1 MVRAKERIEQDLAGL
16 EEALAALNLE
26 FRSTYEG
33 YLTALGQAVRQ
44 QLILACYHLCT
55 QAVPESFLKLSF
67 DGRQKM
73 QQSVRGLAAASEEKL
88 RSLVT
93 ESEAE
98 EEIEEE
104 EDEEEDEEEEDEE
117 EEDEEDEDEED
128 EEDEENEENE
138 EGEDEEDQ
146 KGKNEISAIN
156 YLFSVANYQLP
167 TANSPESLARWQ
179 NSIEKSIVHIIKL
192 LSRDTN
198 RLLQQSGILPSQLPE
213 PVLEAASQAE
223 SSGDSVAG
231 PPNLLNLI
239 IETESSSAS
248 RNLAEKLGSR
258 ALHITAI
265 KLRLSEIEFADAG
278 TSAWRQQIRNL
289 SVRLNSLG
297 RDYQKKQRELAVVEA
312 ESAWRSSWFED
323 WSDVEGRRKKPDGSR
338 KKSDGS
344 RKNVQLLSYWKPG
357 FFKKPGFSV
366 LYFFGGSFLK
376 EKVKI

>member
-1 MVRAKERIEQDLAGL
+1 MVRPRERIEQDLAGL

-67 DGRQKM
+67 DARQKM
-73 QQSVRGLAAASEEKL
+73 QQSVRLLAAASEEKL

-93 ESEAE
+93 ESEEE
-98 EEIEEE
+98 EEIEKEE
-104 EDEEEDEEEEDEE
+104 EEEEEEDDFDKDEE
-117 EEDEEDEDEED
+117 EKEEDEED
-128 EEDEENEENE
+128 EED
-138 EGEDEEDQ
+138 Q
-146 KGKNEISAIN
+146 KEKKELSAIN
-156 YLFSVANYQLP
+156 YLFSVANYQVP

-179 NSIEKSIVHIIKL
+179 NSIEKSIAHIIKL

-213 PVLEAASQAE
+213 PVLEAASVAE

-239 IETESSSAS
+239 IETDASSAS
-248 RNLAEKLGSR
+248 RNLPETLASR
-258 ALHITAI
+258 ALHITAV

-323 WSDVEGRRKKPDGSR
+323 
-338 KKSDGS
+338 
-344 RKNVQLLSYWKPG
+344 
-357 FFKKPGFSV
+357 
-366 LYFFGGSFLK
+366 
-376 EKVKI
+376 

>member
-1 MVRAKERIEQDLAGL
+1 MVRARERIEQDLAAL
-16 EEALAALNLE
+16 EEALAALTLE
-26 FRSTYEG
+26 YQSTYEG

-67 DGRQKM
+67 DARQKM
-73 QQSVRGLAAASEEKL
+73 QQSVRRLAAASEEKL

-93 ESEAE
+93 ESEEE
-98 EEIEEE
+98 EEIEK
-104 EDEEEDEEEEDEE
+104 DEEEDDFDKDQEEEEEDQEEE
-117 EEDEEDEDEED
+117 EEDQEEE
-128 EEDEENEENE
+128 
-138 EGEDEEDQ
+138 EEDQ
-146 KGKNEISAIN
+146 KEKKELSAIN
-156 YLFSVANYQLP
+156 YLFSVANYQVP
-167 TANSPESLARWQ
+167 TANSPERLARWQ
-179 NSIEKSIVHIIKL
+179 NSIEKSIAHIIKL

-213 PVLEAASQAE
+213 PVLEAASVAE

-231 PPNLLNLI
+231 PPNLLSLI
-239 IETESSSAS
+239 IETDAPSAS
-248 RNLAEKLGSR
+248 RNLPETLASR
-258 ALHITAI
+258 ALHITAV

-323 WSDVEGRRKKPDGSR
+323 
-338 KKSDGS
+338 
-344 RKNVQLLSYWKPG
+344 
-357 FFKKPGFSV
+357 
-366 LYFFGGSFLK
+366 
-376 EKVKI
+376 

>member
-1 MVRAKERIEQDLAGL
+1 MVRPRERIEQDLAGL

-33 YLTALGQAVRQ
+33 YLTALGQAARQ

-67 DGRQKM
+67 EGRQKM
-73 QQSVRGLAAASEEKL
+73 QQSVKALAAASEEKL

-93 ESEAE
+93 ESQAD

-104 EDEEEDEEEEDEE
+104 EEEEEEEDEDDFGE
-117 EEDEEDEDEED
+117 EEEDEDEAD
-128 EEDEENEENE
+128 DKEEDEKE
-138 EGEDEEDQ
+138 
-146 KGKNEISAIN
+146 KNQVSAIN
-156 YLFSVANYQLP
+156 YLFSLANYQLP
-167 TANSPESLARWQ
+167 NANSPESLARWQ
-179 NSIEKSIVHIIKL
+179 NSIEKSIVHILKL

-213 PVLEAASQAE
+213 PVLEAASGAE

-231 PPNLLNLI
+231 PPNLLNII
-239 IETESSSAS
+239 IETDASPAS
-248 RNLAEKLGSR
+248 RKLAAAFGSR

-265 KLRLSEIEFADAG
+265 KMRLAEIEFADAA

-289 SVRLNSLG
+289 SVKLNSLG

-323 WSDVEGRRKKPDGSR
+323 
-338 KKSDGS
+338 
-344 RKNVQLLSYWKPG
+344 
-357 FFKKPGFSV
+357 
-366 LYFFGGSFLK
+366 
-376 EKVKI
+376 

>member
-1 MVRAKERIEQDLAGL
+1 MRARERIEQDLAGL
-16 EEALAALNLE
+16 EEALAALSLE
-26 FRSTYEG
+26 FQSTYEG

-73 QQSVRGLAAASEEKL
+73 QQSVRRLAAASEEKL

-98 EEIEEE
+98 AEEEEE
-104 EDEEEDEEEEDEE
+104 EDKKEKKEL
-117 EEDEEDEDEED
+117 
-128 EEDEENEENE
+128 
-138 EGEDEEDQ
+138 
-146 KGKNEISAIN
+146 SATN
-156 YLFSVANYQLP
+156 YLFSVANYQVP
-167 TANSPESLARWQ
+167 KTNSPESLARWQ
-179 NSIEKSIVHIIKL
+179 NSIEKSIAHIIKL

-239 IETESSSAS
+239 IETDASSASAS
-248 RNLAEKLGSR
+248 RNLAETLASR
-258 ALHITAI
+258 ALHITAV

-323 WSDVEGRRKKPDGSR
+323 
-338 KKSDGS
+338 
-344 RKNVQLLSYWKPG
+344 
-357 FFKKPGFSV
+357 
-366 LYFFGGSFLK
+366 
-376 EKVKI
+376 

>member
-1 MVRAKERIEQDLAGL
+1 MVRARERIEQDLAAL

-26 FRSTYEG
+26 FQSTYES

-67 DGRQKM
+67 DARQKM
-73 QQSVRGLAAASEEKL
+73 QQSVRRLAAASEEKL
-88 RSLVT
+88 RSLVA

-98 EEIEEE
+98 EEEEEDDFDKDQEEE
-104 EDEEEDEEEEDEE
+104 EQEEEE
-117 EEDEEDEDEED
+117 
-128 EEDEENEENE
+128 
-138 EGEDEEDQ
+138 EGEKEKEEDEEDQ
-146 KGKNEISAIN
+146 KEKKELSAIN
-156 YLFSVANYQLP
+156 YLFSVANYQVP

-179 NSIEKSIVHIIKL
+179 NSIEKSIAHIIKL

-213 PVLEAASQAE
+213 PVLEAASGAE

-239 IETESSSAS
+239 IETDASSAS
-248 RNLAEKLGSR
+248 RNLAETLASR
-258 ALHITAI
+258 ALHITAV

-323 WSDVEGRRKKPDGSR
+323 
-338 KKSDGS
+338 
-344 RKNVQLLSYWKPG
+344 
-357 FFKKPGFSV
+357 
-366 LYFFGGSFLK
+366 
-376 EKVKI
+376 

>member
-1 MVRAKERIEQDLAGL
+1 MGARERIEQDMAGL
-16 EEALAALNLE
+16 DEALAALNLE
-26 FRSTYEG
+26 FRSTYES

-73 QQSVRGLAAASEEKL
+73 QQSVRRLAVASEQKL
-88 RSLVT
+88 RSLAT
-93 ESEAE
+93 QSQE
-98 EEIEEE
+98 EEINEEI
-104 EDEEEDEEEEDEE
+104 DEEIEF
-117 EEDEEDEDEED
+117 
-128 EEDEENEENE
+128 
-138 EGEDEEDQ
+138 
-146 KGKNEISAIN
+146 SAIN
-156 YLFSVANYQLP
+156 YQFPTTNYQLP
-167 TANSPESLARWQ
+167 IANPPETLARWQ
-179 NSIEKSIVHIIKL
+179 NNIEKSIAQIVKL

-223 SSGDSVAG
+223 LSGDSVAG

-239 IETESSSAS
+239 IETDNSSAPP
-248 RNLAEKLGSR
+248 NLGETPNST
-258 ALHITAI
+258 ALRITAI

-323 WSDVEGRRKKPDGSR
+323 
-338 KKSDGS
+338 
-344 RKNVQLLSYWKPG
+344 
-357 FFKKPGFSV
+357 
-366 LYFFGGSFLK
+366 
-376 EKVKI
+376 

>member
-1 MVRAKERIEQDLAGL
+1 MRPRERIEQDLAGL
-16 EEALAALNLE
+16 EEALAALNME
-26 FRSTYEG
+26 FRSTYDG

-73 QQSVRGLAAASEEKL
+73 QQSVKALAAASEEKL

-93 ESEAE
+93 ESETEEEIE

-104 EDEEEDEEEEDEE
+104 EDEEEEEDDFDKDEEEE
-117 EEDEEDEDEED
+117 EEDEEDEKE
-128 EEDEENEENE
+128 
-138 EGEDEEDQ
+138 
-146 KGKNEISAIN
+146 KNQVSAIN
-156 YLFSVANYQLP
+156 YLFSLANYQLP
-167 TANSPESLARWQ
+167 NANSPESLARWQ
-179 NSIEKSIVHIIKL
+179 NSIEKSIVHILKL

-213 PVLEAASQAE
+213 PVLEAASAAE

-231 PPNLLNLI
+231 PPNLLNII
-239 IETESSSAS
+239 IETDASSAS
-248 RNLAEKLGSR
+248 RKLAAATFGSR

-289 SVRLNSLG
+289 SVKLNSLG

-323 WSDVEGRRKKPDGSR
+323 
-338 KKSDGS
+338 
-344 RKNVQLLSYWKPG
+344 
-357 FFKKPGFSV
+357 
-366 LYFFGGSFLK
+366 
-376 EKVKI
+376 

>member
-1 MVRAKERIEQDLAGL
+1 MVRPRERIEQDLAGL

-26 FRSTYEG
+26 FRSTYDG

-67 DGRQKM
+67 EARQKM
-73 QQSVRGLAAASEEKL
+73 QQSVKALAAASEEKL

-93 ESEAE
+93 ESQAD

-104 EDEEEDEEEEDEE
+104 EEEEEEEEDDFDEEEEEEEEDESDDK
-117 EEDEEDEDEED
+117 EEDEKE
-128 EEDEENEENE
+128 
-138 EGEDEEDQ
+138 
-146 KGKNEISAIN
+146 KNQVSAIN
-156 YLFSVANYQLP
+156 YLFSLANYQLP
-167 TANSPESLARWQ
+167 SANSPESLARWQ
-179 NSIEKSIVHIIKL
+179 NSIEKSIVHILKL

-239 IETESSSAS
+239 IETDASSAS
-248 RNLAEKLGSR
+248 RKLAATFGSR

-289 SVRLNSLG
+289 SLKLNSLG

-323 WSDVEGRRKKPDGSR
+323 
-338 KKSDGS
+338 
-344 RKNVQLLSYWKPG
+344 
-357 FFKKPGFSV
+357 
-366 LYFFGGSFLK
+366 
-376 EKVKI
+376 

>member
-1 MVRAKERIEQDLAGL
+1 MVRSRERIEQDLVGL
-16 EEALAALNLE
+16 EEALAALTLE

-67 DGRQKM
+67 EGRQKM
-73 QQSVRGLAAASEEKL
+73 QQSVKALAAESEEKL

-93 ESEAE
+93 ESQAE
-98 EEIEEE
+98 EEIEEDDFDE
-104 EDEEEDEEEEDEE
+104 EEEQEEEDEADDKEEDEKE
-117 EEDEEDEDEED
+117 KH
-128 EEDEENEENE
+128 
-138 EGEDEEDQ
+138 Q
-146 KGKNEISAIN
+146 VSAIN
-156 YLFSVANYQLP
+156 YLFSLANYQLP
-167 TANSPESLARWQ
+167 STNSPESLARWQ
-179 NSIEKSIVHIIKL
+179 NSIEQSIANILKL

-198 RLLQQSGILPSQLPE
+198 RLLKQSGILPSQLPE
-213 PVLEAASQAE
+213 PVLEAASGAE
-223 SSGDSVAG
+223 SSGESVAG

-239 IETESSSAS
+239 IETDVSPAS
-248 RNLAEKLGSR
+248 RKLAETLGSR

-289 SVRLNSLG
+289 SLKLNSLG

-323 WSDVEGRRKKPDGSR
+323 
-338 KKSDGS
+338 
-344 RKNVQLLSYWKPG
+344 
-357 FFKKPGFSV
+357 
-366 LYFFGGSFLK
+366 
-376 EKVKI
+376 

>member
-1 MVRAKERIEQDLAGL
+1 MRAKERIEQDLTAL
-16 EEALAALNLE
+16 EEALAALTLE
-26 FRSTYEG
+26 YQSTYEG

-67 DGRQKM
+67 DARQKM
-73 QQSVRGLAAASEEKL
+73 QQSVRRLAAASEEKL

-98 EEIEEE
+98 EEIEE
-104 EDEEEDEEEEDEE
+104 DEEEDDLDKDQEEEEEDQEGEKGEKEE
-117 EEDEEDEDEED
+117 EEDEED
-128 EEDEENEENE
+128 
-138 EGEDEEDQ
+138 Q
-146 KGKNEISAIN
+146 KEKKELSAIN
-156 YLFSVANYQLP
+156 YLFSVANYQAP
-167 TANSPESLARWQ
+167 TANSPERLARWQ
-179 NSIEKSIVHIIKL
+179 NSIEKSIAHIIKL

-239 IETESSSAS
+239 IETDAPSAS
-248 RNLAEKLGSR
+248 RNLAETLASR
-258 ALHITAI
+258 ALHITAV

-289 SVRLNSLG
+289 SVKLNSLG

-323 WSDVEGRRKKPDGSR
+323 
-338 KKSDGS
+338 
-344 RKNVQLLSYWKPG
+344 
-357 FFKKPGFSV
+357 
-366 LYFFGGSFLK
+366 
-376 EKVKI
+376 

>member
-16 EEALAALNLE
+16 EEALVALNLE

-98 EEIEEE
+98 EDEEEDEDEEE
-104 EDEEEDEEEEDEE
+104 EDEEEDEDEDEE
-117 EEDEEDEDEED
+117 EDEED
-128 EEDEENEENE
+128 EEDEEEDE
-138 EGEDEEDQ
+138 EGEDEEDD
-146 KGKNEISAIN
+146 KGKNEVSAIN

-167 TANSPESLARWQ
+167 SPNSPESLARWQ

-198 RLLQQSGILPSQLPE
+198 RLLQQSGILPTHLPE

-248 RNLAEKLGSR
+248 RNLAETLGSR

-289 SVRLNSLG
+289 SVKLNSLG
-297 RDYQKKQRELAVVEA
+297 RDYQKKQRELAVVDA

-323 WSDVEGRRKKPDGSR
+323 
-338 KKSDGS
+338 
-344 RKNVQLLSYWKPG
+344 
-357 FFKKPGFSV
+357 
-366 LYFFGGSFLK
+366 
-376 EKVKI
+376 

>member
-1 MVRAKERIEQDLAGL
+1 MVRPRERIEQDLAGL

-67 DGRQKM
+67 EGRQKM
-73 QQSVRGLAAASEEKL
+73 QQSVKALAAESEEKL

-93 ESEAE
+93 ESQAE

-104 EDEEEDEEEEDEE
+104 EEEEEDEDDFDEEEEQE
-117 EEDEEDEDEED
+117 EEDEADDKEED
-128 EEDEENEENE
+128 EKEKH
-138 EGEDEEDQ
+138 Q
-146 KGKNEISAIN
+146 VSAIN
-156 YLFSVANYQLP
+156 YLFSLANYQLP
-167 TANSPESLARWQ
+167 STNSPESLARWQ
-179 NSIEKSIVHIIKL
+179 NSIEQSIANILKL

-198 RLLQQSGILPSQLPE
+198 RLLKQSGILPSQLPE
-213 PVLEAASQAE
+213 PVLEAASGAE
-223 SSGDSVAG
+223 SSGESVAG

-239 IETESSSAS
+239 IETDVSPAS
-248 RNLAEKLGSR
+248 RKLAETLGSR

-289 SVRLNSLG
+289 SLKLNSLG

-323 WSDVEGRRKKPDGSR
+323 
-338 KKSDGS
+338 
-344 RKNVQLLSYWKPG
+344 
-357 FFKKPGFSV
+357 
-366 LYFFGGSFLK
+366 
-376 EKVKI
+376 

>member
-1 MVRAKERIEQDLAGL
+1 MVRPRERIEQDLAGL
-16 EEALAALNLE
+16 EEALAALNME
-26 FRSTYEG
+26 FRSTYDG

-73 QQSVRGLAAASEEKL
+73 QQSVKALAAASEEKL

-93 ESEAE
+93 ESETEEEIE

-104 EDEEEDEEEEDEE
+104 EDEEEEEDDFDKDEEEE
-117 EEDEEDEDEED
+117 EEDEEDEKE
-128 EEDEENEENE
+128 
-138 EGEDEEDQ
+138 
-146 KGKNEISAIN
+146 KNQVSAIN
-156 YLFSVANYQLP
+156 YLFSLANYQLP
-167 TANSPESLARWQ
+167 NANSPESLARWQ
-179 NSIEKSIVHIIKL
+179 NSIEKSIVHILKL

-213 PVLEAASQAE
+213 PVLEAASAAE

-231 PPNLLNLI
+231 PPNLLNII
-239 IETESSSAS
+239 IETDASSAS
-248 RNLAEKLGSR
+248 RKLAAATFGSR

-289 SVRLNSLG
+289 SVKLNSLG

-323 WSDVEGRRKKPDGSR
+323 
-338 KKSDGS
+338 
-344 RKNVQLLSYWKPG
+344 
-357 FFKKPGFSV
+357 
-366 LYFFGGSFLK
+366 
-376 EKVKI
+376 